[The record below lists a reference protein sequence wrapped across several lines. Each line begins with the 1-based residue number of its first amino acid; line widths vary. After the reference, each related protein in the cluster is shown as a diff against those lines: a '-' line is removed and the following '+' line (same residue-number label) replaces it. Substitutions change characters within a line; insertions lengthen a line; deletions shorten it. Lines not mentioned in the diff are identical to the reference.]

1 MYYYFLMDL
10 SKDRILI
17 TGGCG
22 YIGSHTSLLLLEIGY
37 SIIIVDSNV
46 NSSAKI
52 IDKINQITLDKSIDI
67 KEKLTFYKGDIRD
80 YSFLNN
86 IFENEKANGND
97 ISFVIHFAG
106 LKSVSISRKKPLEYW
121 DVNIGGT
128 ITLLKVMKN
137 FGCKSIIFSS
147 SATVYQSTNNSLLT
161 EKDKLNPINPYGHTK
176 EAIEKFLKDI
186 FDSSET
192 NYKIASLRYFNPIG
206 AHFSGLIGENP
217 VGSPNNIFPTICK
230 VAAGQQSFLE
240 VFGNDW
246 DTEDGTCIRDYVH
259 VMDVALGHIKTLEFL
274 LRNNNQYLIMNLGTG
289 KGTSVLELI
298 NKFQNVNNIEIPYK
312 FTSRRKG
319 DTGNVIADNTL
330 LFETLGWKPT
340 RNIEEMCEEGW
351 RWKINYPHGF

>member
-1 MYYYFLMDL
+1 MEL
-10 SKDRILI
+10 SKERILI

-22 YIGSHTSLLLLEIGY
+22 YIGSHTSLLLLEMGY
-37 SIIIVDSNV
+37 SIVVVDSNI
-46 NSSAKI
+46 NSSPKI
-52 IDKINQITLDKSIDI
+52 LDKIHQIALNKSIDI

-86 IFENEKANGND
+86 IFENEKAIGND

-106 LKSVSISRKKPLEYW
+106 LKSVSISKSKPLEYW

-128 ITLLKVMKN
+128 INLLRVMKS
-137 FGCKSIIFSS
+137 FECKNIIFSS
-147 SATVYQSTNNSLLT
+147 SATVYETTKNLLLT
-161 EKDKLNPINPYGHTK
+161 ENDKLKPINPYGHTK
-176 EAIEKFLKDI
+176 VAIEKFLKDI
-186 FDSSET
+186 FDSSES

-217 VGSPNNIFPTICK
+217 IGNPNNIFPIICN
-230 VAAGQQSFLE
+230 VAARQQSFLE

-246 DTEDGTCIRDYVH
+246 DTGDGTCIRDYVH

-274 LRNNNQYLIMNLGTG
+274 LKNNHKFLIMNLGTG

-312 FTSRRKG
+312 FTPRRKG
-319 DTGNVIADNTL
+319 DNAKVIADNTL
-330 LFETLGWKPT
+330 LFKTLGWKPT
-340 RNIEEMCEEGW
+340 RNIEEMCKEGW
-351 RWKINYPHGF
+351 RWKMNNPNGLY